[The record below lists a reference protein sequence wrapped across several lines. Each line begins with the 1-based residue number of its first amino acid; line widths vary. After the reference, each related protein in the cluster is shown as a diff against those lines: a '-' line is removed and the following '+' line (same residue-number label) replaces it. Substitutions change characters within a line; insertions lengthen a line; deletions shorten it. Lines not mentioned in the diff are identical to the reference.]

1 MTKRYFIY
9 LFIFLLVVIAGAT
22 YLFNSGRARQG
33 NLWQMLP
40 NTPALVLQAD
50 RAGVFIDK
58 ISKNNE
64 IWEALK
70 QAKGFGRFRRQLL
83 FAESLFSARKS
94 WKGQFRNGELFAAV
108 YPGKNQ
114 FLFLLA
120 NKKLPRIE
128 TLKNHLENALGKGFV
143 VLYNHPGN
151 FPVTVIKIFNTASGK
166 SCWLWKMDGAL
177 LFSTQESLM
186 QASISGYTMQEMHFS
201 NSRGFKT
208 VAQTR
213 GKRVDAR
220 LYVYYPALGQIFSRL
235 VTPRFS
241 EVGKNLLHFAGWGET
256 EIIISPQELVF
267 SGYSQADKGTFLA
280 DFANQK
286 PVNLSGYTLFPF
298 NTTFSFSKGFSDFP
312 GYSPKNILTRF
323 KPAYRKSVKQLI
335 NLTGNEVSL
344 VSNALNDKELPRKTW
359 AIIKMKDT
367 PAATRLLNQLALKSG
382 SRQVFPREGH
392 LIRKINI
399 KDLLPNLYGKE
410 FSLIT
415 QNYYCLIN
423 GYAVFGNAPDA
434 LANLIR
440 YSETGKTLDLDENY
454 KLFSN
459 HLASRSN
466 YLAQIRPRAL
476 LGFLPYFFNPST
488 AQALAGYLSILKD
501 IQGLA
506 LQFSRD
512 GHLFY
517 SNFYLRYNKRYRE
530 ENLALWKTPLSAPV
544 VGKPFLVKDHRTN
557 KYNIIVFDRANR
569 MYLIDRTGKIL
580 WKQQLPEPP
589 MSAIYPV
596 DYYKNGKT
604 QFLFNT
610 KNFLFLFDRKG
621 RYVAGYP
628 IAIHPRATNG
638 LSLFDYTRRKDYR
651 ILLAQADKRVY
662 DYKINGD
669 QVSGWHKPQM
679 QDFVSQKVVRLL
691 ANHKD
696 YIIINDD
703 ANHVKIV
710 NRRGQQ
716 RIYLKSDV
724 NKARHS
730 SYFVNRTNSKG
741 IILTTN
747 TSGKLVYITTSGNLR
762 FTDFGNFS
770 PDHYFLYDDFNGDGN
785 KDFIFVDKNKL
796 QVFDRFKK
804 LLFSYTF
811 DQNITVQ
818 PEFFSLGDRQK
829 VLGIVVSKEKT
840 IYLFDSKGNILINHG
855 LTGETPFTVG
865 SLNNNRE
872 VNIITATGNTLYN
885 YRIK

>member
-1 MTKRYFIY
+1 MSKRFFIY
-9 LFIFLLVVIAGAT
+9 LFIFLLVVVAGAT
-22 YLFNSGRARQG
+22 YLFNASRVRQG

-40 NTPALVLQAD
+40 NTPALVLQTD
-50 RAGVFIDK
+50 HAGVFFDK

-70 QAKGFGRFRRQLL
+70 QTRGFSRFRRQFL
-83 FAESLFSARKS
+83 FADSLISARKT
-94 WKGQFRNGELFAAV
+94 WREQLRTGTLFAAV
-108 YPGKNQ
+108 YPGKDQ

-128 TLKNHLENALGKGFV
+128 TLKNQLEDALGKGFV
-143 VLYNHPGN
+143 VLYEQPGN
-151 FPVTVIKIFNTASGK
+151 FPVTVVKIFNTTSGK

-177 LFSTQESLM
+177 LLTTQENLM

-201 NSRGFKT
+201 DSPAFKT

-213 GKRVDAR
+213 GKLADAR
-220 LYVYYPALGQIFSRL
+220 LYVYYPALGQILTGLVSPHFSDL
-235 VTPRFS
+235 
-241 EVGKNLLHFAGWGET
+241 GKNVTHFAGWGET

-267 SGYSQADKGTFLA
+267 SGYTQAGKGTFLA
-280 DFANQK
+280 GFASQK
-286 PVNLSGYTLFPF
+286 PVTLSGYTLFPF
-298 NTTFSFSKGFSDFP
+298 NTTFSFSKGFSNFQ
-312 GYSPKNILTRF
+312 GYSRESLPSKF
-323 KPAYRKSVKQLI
+323 KPAYRKSIQQLI

-344 VSNALNDKELPRKTW
+344 VSNALNNKELPRKTW
-359 AIIKMKDT
+359 VVIQMKDQ
-367 PAATRLLNQLALKSG
+367 PAAGRLLNRLSLQSG
-382 SRQVFPREGH
+382 SRQVFPRQGH

-399 KDLLPNLYGKE
+399 KNFLPNLYGKE

-423 GYAVFGNAPDA
+423 GYAVFGNSPDA

-459 HLASRSN
+459 HLATRSN

-488 AQALAGYLSILKD
+488 EQALAGYLSFLKN
-501 IQGLA
+501 IQGIA
-506 LQFSRD
+506 LQFNRD
-512 GHLFY
+512 GNLFY
-517 SNFYLRYNKRYRE
+517 TNFYLRYNNRFRE
-530 ENLALWKTPLSAPV
+530 ENLALWKTPLGAPV

-610 KNFLFLFDRKG
+610 KNFLFLFDRNG

-628 IAIHPRATNG
+628 IAIHPQATNG

-662 DYKINGD
+662 DYKINGN

-679 QDFVSQKVVRLL
+679 QAFVSQKVVRLL

-716 RIYLKSDV
+716 RIYLKNKV

-730 SYFVNRTNSKG
+730 TYFVNKTNNKG

-796 QVFDRFKK
+796 KVFDRFKK

-818 PEFFSLGDRQK
+818 PEFFTLGNRQK